1 MDLLLEKYND
11 YARLIGCRAVYELEN
26 GLIIEYIYRKD
37 NFVHL
42 IGLHKL
48 EDILLISMF
57 NDKSNLKIN
66 TRTVIKNIKNGKLTD
81 KMVRNSAFFH
91 KINERY
97 NNFSYDNL
105 TTLNYTD
112 AVVDF
117 NPTIINS
124 QLKSDYL
131 LFEEKTSNEYNHL
144 GIAIDNMN
152 GVRYAET
159 FIHSD
164 SDYYINGQ
172 KISKIKKFALYD
184 KKNNVI
190 VQDSF

>member
-26 GLIIEYIYRKD
+26 GLSIEYTYRKD

-48 EDILLISMF
+48 DDILLISMF
-57 NDKSNLKIN
+57 NDKSNLKVN

-81 KMVRNSAFFH
+81 SMVNNSAFFPVI
-91 KINERY
+91 KERY
-97 NNFSYDNL
+97 NSFSYDNL

-112 AVVDF
+112 AVIDF
-117 NPTIINS
+117 NPALINS
-124 QLKSDYL
+124 RLKSDYL
-131 LFEEKTSNEYNHL
+131 LFEERPVNEYNHL
-144 GIAIDNMN
+144 GIAIDNQN

-159 FIHSD
+159 FIHAD
-164 SDYYINGQ
+164 SNYYIKGQ
-172 KISKIKKFALYD
+172 KISKIKKFVLYD

-190 VQDSF
+190 VEDRF